1 MHQLADMESDIKDNC
16 NSMFK
21 KLLLFFL
28 FYFFISCIITWFKS
42 KVSYQK
48 VFIQKSTSV
57 YFVPVPIVSYFFL
70 CIFLEF
76 PYIFINK
83 FENTLIITTF
93 CLSKG
98 LIPIFLHFA
107 FHA

>member
-21 KLLLFFL
+21 KLLLFFC
-28 FYFFISCIITWFKS
+28 FIFFIVSLHGSKIKSIIK
-42 KVSYQK
+42 Q

-57 YFVPVPIVSYFFL
+57 YFVRVPIVSYFFL

-98 LIPIFLHFA
+98 LIPIFLHLA